1 MTCLLGGTLPR
12 SLPVV
17 GGTLPRS
24 LPLRGD
30 TRGFN
35 AQLRLTDDP
44 DGSTA
49 HCFLTTYQSHAL
61 SERAEA
67 LRTRSSSAVM
77 ADRVTSGA
85 MICIY
90 LGAGWPPCQLWRSQ
104 CDVMWRNDRG
114 AI

>member
-1 MTCLLGGTLPR
+1 MSRNDFLSACLTTAVARTCLLGGTFSR
-12 SLPVV
+12 GLPVV

-49 HCFLTTYQSHAL
+49 HCFLATYQSQAL

-67 LRTRSSSAVM
+67 LRTRSSSAVL
-77 ADRVTSGA
+77 AERVRCVA
-85 MICIY
+85 ALCIY
-90 LGAGWPPCQLWRSQ
+90 PGAGGPPCQL
-104 CDVMWRNDRG
+104 
-114 AI
+114 